1 MHWLAI
7 VGLHTVL
14 AAGLTAADLTGT
26 WIGTLPERGRTHAK
40 DIAFQFVQRGTTLSG
55 KAYND
60 AGASDPII
68 SGTVS
73 EGRVEFEV
81 EALQQAG
88 NQINIVLYRFEGAI
102 DGDWIELTRELAAA
116 RDASSGNDIPVRRAW
131 DSDEADRNRRF
142 HTFRLQVLVR

>member
-1 MHWLAI
+1 MRWLAI

-14 AAGLTAADLTGT
+14 VAGLPAADLTGT
-26 WIGTLPERGRTHAK
+26 WIGTLPERGRTPAR

-73 EGRVEFEV
+73 DGRVQFEV

-116 RDASSGNDIPVRRAW
+116 RDASSGNDVPVRRAW

-142 HTFRLQVLVR
+142 HTFRLQVLVQ

>member
-1 MHWLAI
+1 MRWLAI

-14 AAGLTAADLTGT
+14 VAGLTAADLTGT
-26 WIGTLPERGRTHAK
+26 WIGTLPERGRTPAR

-55 KAYND
+55 KAYNG

-73 EGRVEFEV
+73 DGRVRFEV

-102 DGDWIELTRELAAA
+102 DGDWIELIRELAAA
-116 RDASSGNDIPVRRAW
+116 RDASSGNDVPVRRAW

-142 HTFRLQVLVR
+142 HTFRLQALFR

>member
-1 MHWLAI
+1 MRWLAI

-14 AAGLTAADLTGT
+14 VAGLTAADLTGT
-26 WIGTLPERGRTHAK
+26 WIGTLPERGRTPAR

-73 EGRVEFEV
+73 DGRVRFEV

-102 DGDWIELTRELAAA
+102 DGDWIELIRELAAA
-116 RDASSGNDIPVRRAW
+116 RDASSGNDVPVRRAW

-142 HTFRLQVLVR
+142 HTFRLQALFR

>member
-1 MHWLAI
+1 MRWLAI
-7 VGLHTVL
+7 VGLHAVL
-14 AAGLTAADLTGT
+14 ASGLTAADITGT
-26 WIGTLPERGRTHAK
+26 WIGTLPERGRTPAR
-40 DIAFQFVQRGTTLSG
+40 DIAFQFVQRGAELSG

-73 EGRVEFEV
+73 EGRVKFEV
-81 EALQQAG
+81 EALQQSG
-88 NQINIVLYRFEGAI
+88 NQINIVLYRFNGTI
-102 DGDWIELTRELAAA
+102 DGEWIDLTRELAAA

-142 HTFRLQVLVR
+142 HKFRLQALFR

>member
-1 MHWLAI
+1 MRWLAI

-14 AAGLTAADLTGT
+14 VAGLTAADLTGT
-26 WIGTLPERGRTHAK
+26 WIGTLPERGRSPAR

-73 EGRVEFEV
+73 DGRVRFEV

-102 DGDWIELTRELAAA
+102 DGDWIELIRELAAA
-116 RDASSGNDIPVRRAW
+116 RDASSGNDVPVRRAW

-142 HTFRLQVLVR
+142 HTFRLQALFR

>member
-1 MHWLAI
+1 MRWLAT
-7 VGLHTVL
+7 VGLYAAL

-26 WIGTLPERGRTHAK
+26 WIGTLPERGRTPAR
-40 DIAFQFVQRGTTLSG
+40 DIAFQFVQRGTMLSG

-68 SGTVS
+68 CGTVAD
-73 EGRVEFEV
+73 GRVRFEV

-88 NQINIVLYRFEGAI
+88 NQINIVLYRFDGII
-102 DGDWIELTRELAAA
+102 DGEWIELTRELAAA
-116 RDASSGNDIPVRRAW
+116 RDASSGNVIPVRRAW

-142 HTFRLQVLVR
+142 HTFRLQALVQ